1 MARVGGSYES
11 VVRGV
16 SEQAPQ
22 DRRSGQMWEQVNMIS
37 DPVHGLTRRQGSQY
51 INSVKLRDIAGI
63 SETQVMSDSEL
74 MKVREFNCNGLDY
87 DIIYSKNSRQV
98 LPAILAFDKVNNRFL
113 TVTGSGGIWNAI
125 QANGVASMTN
135 IGRFLFIAAKGYW
148 PTYSTTQIIEGE
160 NDRKRMVIWIRN
172 GDYSREYTFQYTRT
186 DGRQYNATYRT
197 PSSAYPGALNTSQV
211 PVPTIDM
218 SGNPSADEISRRLAV
233 FNQQMSVYNK
243 QVADITNAYNTAVT
257 QWVSTSSQQIQ
268 PNYIAQQLQRVILE
282 QCGGIPNIAVDNQY
296 VIIDTP
302 MEIRSGQVV
311 DGGDG
316 TYMRS
321 VSYSADNP
329 ENLTPICWYNKVVK
343 IKPKS
348 ANGKDTYYVR
358 AEPKN
363 SSDGRSWGEVTWRE
377 YCGVQTMPTTAFAIG
392 TVKGNTLF
400 IGSTPNELDSML
412 GQSDTPKFQGS
423 AVGDQ
428 VSAPIPAFLKGRE
441 INYLGSFQD
450 RLLVGTGSTLFC
462 SKPGDYLNWFRG
474 SVLTVNDND
483 PVEMYALGS
492 EDDTIYWDTS
502 FDRNHV
508 LFGRKNQYLIPGRS
522 LLTPKNPS
530 IQVMSKIEDAIE
542 AAPQQSSNFVF
553 YAKDTATK
561 GSLHQIQV
569 GATSDSA
576 ESYECSQQL
585 DKYMAGKPCEIL
597 CMTAPFNIL
606 VRTRGK
612 YNGFYVY
619 TYLDSMQGGERLF
632 DSWSRWEW
640 DEKLGSCCGLNKY
653 KGDLLCYTARYTA
666 SGLWM
671 VCDKFTFDTDLPNV
685 PLLDSWRSY
694 NTAAQ
699 FPLWWTSAFE
709 PVASIAYRNTHPYF
723 LLGSSFSKR
732 YQNMPGW
739 EADAAHMVL
748 GINFTSYCI
757 PTSPFL
763 RDRNDKAIIN
773 GRLTLGSMTVSVSN
787 TGGIMGELVLPDRD
801 FTMKAFDGRI
811 LTRQSNLAGRAP
823 LVNTTVR
830 IPVYKEI
837 REFKLMLT
845 AVNWLPLTITGME
858 WLGQWFS
865 TIKRV

>member
-37 DPVHGLTRRQGSQY
+37 DPVHGLTRRHGSQY
-51 INSVKLRDIAGI
+51 INSRKLRDIAGI
-63 SETQVMSDSEL
+63 SETQVMADSEV
-74 MKVREFNCNGLDY
+74 MKVREFNCNGIDY
-87 DIIYSKNSRQV
+87 DLIYSKNTRSV
-98 LPAILAFDKVNNRFL
+98 LSAMYCFDKSNNTFL
-113 TVTGSGGIWNAI
+113 NVTGTGAVWNALH
-125 QANGVASMTN
+125 ANGIASMTN

-148 PTYSTTQIIEGE
+148 PTYSTINTIEGE

-172 GDYSREYTFQYTRT
+172 GDYSRNYTFQYTRT
-186 DGRQYNATYRT
+186 DGNQYTATVTT
-197 PSSAYPGALNTSQV
+197 PSSSYPGSLNTSSV

-218 SGNPSADEISRRLAV
+218 SGSPNADEISRRLAI
-233 FNQQMSVYNK
+233 FNQQMSQYNK
-243 QVADITNAYNTAVT
+243 QVADITNTYNTAVT
-257 QWVSTSSQQIQ
+257 QWVGSSSAAIQ
-268 PNYIAQQLQRVILE
+268 PQAIAQSLRNIIAD
-282 QCGGIPNIAVDNQY
+282 QCGNGANITTENQY
-296 VIIDTP
+296 IIIDTP
-302 MEIRSGQVV
+302 MEIRSGTVV
-311 DGGDG
+311 DSGDG
-316 TYMRS
+316 SYMRA
-321 VSYSADNP
+321 VVYAADDP
-329 ENLTPICWYNKVVK
+329 ANLTPISWYWKVVK
-343 IKPKS
+343 IKSKGAS
-348 ANGKDTYYVR
+348 GKDTYYVR

-363 SSDGRSWGEVTWRE
+363 SSDGRGWGEVTWRE
-377 YCGVQTMPTTAFAIG
+377 YCGVQTTPQTAFAIG
-392 TVKGNTLF
+392 TVQNGTLYV
-400 IGSTPNELDSML
+400 GSTPAELDSLL
-412 GQSDTPKFQGS
+412 GRNDTPKFQPS
-423 AVGDQ
+423 TVGDQ
-428 VSAPIPAFLKGRE
+428 VSTPIPAFLKGRE

-462 SKPGDYLNWFRG
+462 SKPGDYLNWFRA

-530 IQVMSKIEDAIE
+530 IQVMSRIEDAVE

-585 DKYMAGKPCEIL
+585 DKYMTGKPCEIL
-597 CMTAPFNIL
+597 CMTAPFNII

-640 DEKLGSCCGLNKY
+640 DEKLGSCCGINKY

-666 SGLWM
+666 TGLWL
-671 VCDKFTFDTDLPNV
+671 VCDKFTFDTDLPTV
-685 PLLDSWRSY
+685 PLLDSWRSLP
-694 NTAAQ
+694 TAEQ
-699 FPLWWTSAFE
+699 YTLWWTADFE
-709 PVASIAYRNTHPYF
+709 QVASVAYRNSHPYF
-723 LLGSSFSKR
+723 MLGSAFKAR
-732 YQNMPGW
+732 DTNMPGW
-739 EADAAHMVL
+739 SADKAHLVV
-748 GINFTSYCI
+748 GINFNAYCV

-773 GRLTLGSMTVSVSN
+773 GRLTVSSLTVAVSN
-787 TGGIMGELVLPDRD
+787 TGGILGELILPDRE
-801 FTMKAFDGRI
+801 FNMKAFDGRI

-823 LVNTTVR
+823 LVTTTVR

-865 TIKRV
+865 SIKRV